1 MSRKIL
7 KNVIIIGQ
15 GYVGLPLAVHA
26 AKSGYKV
33 YGFDISNVKI
43 EQLKKGQSDS
53 PDIKKNDLLR
63 LQKKGKIEFTSI
75 IPMLNEHSIIVIAV
89 PTPLDSNRKPDL
101 SMLIN
106 ACELVASV
114 IKDNSLVINES
125 TSYIGT
131 LRDLIKP
138 TIDKLS
144 LSKNIMYAV
153 APERIDPGN
162 TKWGMKNTPRV
173 IAGLDQ
179 TAAELTVK
187 FYSKF
192 CNRIYVVSKPEVAEA
207 AKLFENTFRQVN
219 IALVNELSNIADSIG
234 FSTHEAINAAS
245 TKPFGFMP
253 FYPSIG
259 VGGHCIPVDPS
270 YLAFSAESVGVEA
283 EFIHLANLTNSSM
296 PKIIAERIKAVLDG
310 DINGKKIQ
318 IAGITYKPN
327 ISDLRESPALDL
339 IHELRSLGANVSW
352 HDPFITQY
360 NEQHSSKLNSNIDLG
375 LIITPHDQIDFS
387 IWKES
392 GIKVLDLSANPTDY
406 GWPKL
411 L

>member
-1 MSRKIL
+1 MKTF
-7 KNVIIIGQ
+7 KNIIVIGQ
-15 GYVGLPLAVHA
+15 GYVGLPLSVNA

-33 YGFDISNVKI
+33 YGFDISKEKI
-43 EQLKKGQSDS
+43 EQLKKGHTDS
-53 PDIKKNDLLR
+53 PEIKKSDLLR
-63 LQKKGKIEFTSI
+63 LQKKEKIEFTST
-75 IPMLNEHSIIVIAV
+75 IPKLNKKSIIVIAV

-114 IKDNSLVINES
+114 IEDNSLVVNES

-144 LSKNIMYAV
+144 SAKDIMYAV

-162 TKWGMKNTPRV
+162 VKWGMKNTPRV
-173 IAGLDQ
+173 IAGLDDVASQ
-179 TAAELTVK
+179 ITVK

-192 CNRIYVVSKPEVAEA
+192 CNKIYIASKPEVAEA

-219 IALVNELSNIADSIG
+219 IALVNELSSIADSIG
-234 FSTHEAINAAS
+234 FSTHETIKAAS

-270 YLAFSAESVGVEA
+270 YLAFSAESAGIEA
-283 EFIHLANLTNSSM
+283 KFINLANLTNSSI
-296 PKIIAERIKAVLDG
+296 PKIIAERIKIILDG
-310 DINGKKIQ
+310 NLSDKRIQ

-339 IHELRSLGANVSW
+339 IYELKSLGASVSW
-352 HDPFITQY
+352 HDPFVTKY
-360 NEQHSSKLNSNIDLG
+360 NDQQSSELNPDIDLG
-375 LIITPHDQIDFS
+375 LIITPHDQINFS
-387 IWKES
+387 IWKVS
-392 GIKVLDLSANPTDY
+392 GTKVLDLSANTQNY
-406 GWPKL
+406 GWPKFL
-411 L
+411 